1 MSKKRKREH
10 VNIVEISGIATNDP
24 IVKKLNNG
32 KIKAEFSL
40 STHQLYKKDNGTF
53 AYTKIHHN
61 IVAWNYIAI
70 KVLELVREG
79 CFVAVEGVLRS
90 REYINSSSNKQE
102 NFIYIFASK
111 LSSNIAA

>member
-1 MSKKRKREH
+1 MAKRKKREH
-10 VNIVEISGIATNDP
+10 VNIVELSGIAINDP

-40 STHQLYKKDNGTF
+40 STHQLYKKNNGTF
-53 AYTKIHHN
+53 AYMKIRHN

-70 KVLELVREG
+70 KVLESVREG
-79 CFVAVEGVLRS
+79 CFVAVEGALRS
-90 REYINSSSNKQE
+90 REFINSNNKQE

-111 LSSNIAA
+111 LSSNIVV